1 MDSKTPTVV
10 ALIPA
15 RAGSKRVPG
24 KNIRRLKGH
33 PLIAYTIAAATQSQ
47 VFSSVIVSTDS
58 EEVAEIA
65 RYYSAEVPFLRPPEY
80 ATDKSP
86 DIEWIDYTLRHLS
99 NLGRDFDCFSILRPT
114 SPCRQPQTIQR
125 AWQAFLAQADQ
136 VDSLRAVEKCQQH
149 PGKMWVLNGSLMKP
163 LLEQNTFELGN
174 CQVNHNLQPPNLPF
188 SNPKGQQ
195 PWPKGHATRTTFN
208 QLTTQPANLGQKA
221 TLREQPSTPQPSTP
235 QPSTPQPSTP
245 QPSTPHTPWHSTP
258 YQALPEVYVQNASLE
273 IAWSRVVLEEYTIA
287 GKVIMPFITH
297 DHEGLD
303 INDLKDWWYVNYLIE
318 QGDAHLPLVCQKPI

>member
-47 VFSSVIVSTDS
+47 VFSAVIVSTDS
-58 EEVAEIA
+58 EEVADIA
-65 RYYSAEVPFLRPPEY
+65 RYYNAEVPFLRPPEY

-86 DIEWIDYTLRHLS
+86 DIEWIDYTLRRLS
-99 NLGRDFDCFSILRPT
+99 DMGRQFDCFSILRPT
-114 SPCRQPQTIQR
+114 SPCRQPHTIQR
-125 AWQAFLAQADQ
+125 AWQGFLAQANQ

-149 PGKMWVLNGSLMKP
+149 PGKMWVLKGSLMKP
-163 LLEQNTFELGN
+163 LLEQNTFQLGN
-174 CQVNHNLQPPNLPF
+174 SQVNHNLQPPNL
-188 SNPKGQQ
+188 
-195 PWPKGHATRTTFN
+195 
-208 QLTTQPANLGQKA
+208 
-221 TLREQPSTPQPSTP
+221 QPSTPQPSTP

-245 QPSTPHTPWHSTP
+245 QPSTLQPPTPQTPWHSTP

-273 IAWSRVVLEEYTIA
+273 IAWSKVVLKEYTIA

-303 INDLKDWWYVNYLIE
+303 INDLKDWWYLEYLIA
-318 QGDAHLPLVCQKPI
+318 QGEAHLPMVSQKPI